1 MFSIRVKLQ
10 DGARRWTAGLL
21 GLFRGRKGKREK
33 PAPAPRGEPVTEG
46 ERSLH
51 QAMGWT
57 ANAWSDEG

>member
-1 MFSIRVKLQ
+1 VFSIRVKLQ
-10 DGARRWTAGLL
+10 DGAGRWTAGLL
-21 GLFRGRKGKREK
+21 GMFRRRKGRKEK
-33 PAPAPRGEPVTEG
+33 PAPRAEPATEG